1 MKRFICFVLSTA
13 LVLGLTAGN
22 VMAETSA
29 KVSSDA
35 IANAKKEA
43 KSGLSKVVQEAVDAL
58 VLTHKVLD
66 KLGKKD
72 TAAALK
78 DLEKAIG
85 KLEVVLANQKA
96 PALLPIDSSIVAV
109 EYAGDLDSIHDN
121 MKEVKKLI
129 KEGHIQE
136 ARRLLDTIQ
145 SEIDIITVNLPLV
158 SYPQALKLAA
168 KYLHENKTDEAK
180 DVLEMALNTLVRTEI
195 IIPIPLLK
203 AEALIDEAKKSA
215 KKDKEQALKHLDAA
229 RTQLKLAEALGYT
242 SSSDTSYKN
251 LDDAISSIEKEIKG
265 KNKAEKLFDEL
276 KAKLYEFKERAV
288 KSFSSQTGEQG
299 E

>member
-288 KSFSSQTGEQG
+288 KSFSSQTGKQG